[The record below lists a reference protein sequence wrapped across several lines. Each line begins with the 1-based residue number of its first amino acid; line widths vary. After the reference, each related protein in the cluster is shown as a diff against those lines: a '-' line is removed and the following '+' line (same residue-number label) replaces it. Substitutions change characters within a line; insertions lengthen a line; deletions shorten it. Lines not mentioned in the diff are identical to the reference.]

1 MKLSVDFKDDN
12 GVTHVKGE
20 LTKQEV
26 GFLIQYA
33 VNNLLANGV
42 RFELDRPE
50 EDTQRIQ
57 VPEGVTVQ

>member
-1 MKLSVDFKDDN
+1 MKLKVDFKDEN

-20 LTKQEV
+20 LTQGEV

-50 EDTQRIQ
+50 QDKERIQ
-57 VPEGVTVQ
+57 VPEGVTIQ